1 MTNQIQNNSMVV
13 ANNNAPAIS
22 QPQQTSGF
30 LPKTYG
36 ELMDF
41 ANRVSQSAFVPTG
54 MQGKPNDVF
63 IAMQLGSEV
72 GLPLM
77 QSLQNIAIINGR
89 PRIWGDAMIALVRRS
104 PLCEYINETI
114 ENGVAICKV
123 KRKGEPEQVRTF
135 SEADAKQA
143 GLWGKAGPWK
153 LYPERM
159 LKMRARGFALRDV
172 FADLLHG
179 LQSAE
184 EEEDILFHKQQ
195 ERILL
200 QKQHP
205 NGDEPQVQPEKDI
218 SATTKRDIPENEFI
232 TCLIKMRAA
241 IENGSRT
248 AQQCLENVR
257 KNFLVTDEQA
267 DAILSLE
274 GLRPG
279 GKPQTFEEWQE
290 WIKIGK
296 VPDFISGEGDA

>member
-13 ANNNAPAIS
+13 ANNNAPANVQ
-22 QPQQTSGF
+22 QPTMNAYS
-30 LPKTYG
+30 PRTYG

-41 ANRVSQSAFVPTG
+41 ATRISQTSFVPTG

-63 IAMQLGSEV
+63 VAMQLGSEV

-77 QSLQNIAIINGR
+77 QSLQNIAVINGR
-89 PRIWGDAMIALVRRS
+89 PCIWGDAMIALVRNS
-104 PLCEYINETI
+104 PLCEYINETV
-114 ENGVAICKV
+114 ENGVATCKV
-123 KRKGEPEQVRTF
+123 KRKGEPEYVSTF
-135 SEADAKQA
+135 SEIQAKQA

-172 FADLLHG
+172 FADVLRG

-184 EEEDILFHKQQ
+184 EQQ
-195 ERILL
+195 DTLYHIQQQR
-200 QKQHP
+200 QQSY
-205 NGDEPQVQPEKDI
+205 NNAPQVQPEKDI
-218 SATTKRDIPENEFI
+218 TAQTKKDISEQEFI
-232 TCLIKMRAA
+232 SCLIKMRAA
-241 IENGSRT
+241 IEAGTRT
-248 AQQCLENVR
+248 AEQCLENVR
-257 KNFLVTDEQA
+257 KNYLVTDEQA

-279 GKPQTFEEWQE
+279 GKPQTFAEWQD